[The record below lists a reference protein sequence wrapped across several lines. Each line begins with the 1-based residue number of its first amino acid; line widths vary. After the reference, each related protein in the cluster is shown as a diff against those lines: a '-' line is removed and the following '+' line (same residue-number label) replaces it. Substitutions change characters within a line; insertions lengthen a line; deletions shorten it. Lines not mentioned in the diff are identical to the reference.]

1 MSAIAAEE
9 KSKLLEHIEKLQIE
23 ILELKKIEKEV
34 LEIGQ
39 IAQKRLGLQLHDGIC
54 QKLMGISMFV
64 KGLLQKNEQ
73 HNPLDSVELRQVYNL
88 IQETVSDARDLAHGL
103 YPGDLEGP
111 TLTHAL
117 QKLMTETQSL
127 SGVTCRL
134 RYSEPVMIDDNN
146 TATHIYKITQEGLSN
161 AITHGKAQ
169 AIDVGLLREDG
180 YITLTIADNGIGM
193 STGLINN
200 KGIGLKIMKYRAQF
214 MGASFEIK
222 PNTPS
227 GVVIRC
233 IFNK

>member
-1 MSAIAAEE
+1 MPEMTTAEKIA
-9 KSKLLEHIEKLQIE
+9 LIDQIEKLQSE
-23 ILELKKIEKEV
+23 ILELKKVEKEV

-64 KGLLQKNEQ
+64 KGLLQKQEHQNS
-73 HNPLDSVELRQVYNL
+73 LDITELRQVYNFL
-88 IQETVSDARDLAHGL
+88 HEATSEARDLAHGL
-103 YPGDLEGP
+103 YPGDLEGS

-134 RYSEPVMIDDNN
+134 RYSEPIIINDNN
-146 TATHIYKITQEGLSN
+146 IATHIYKITQEGLSN

-169 AIDVGLLREDG
+169 AIEVGLLREDG
-180 YITLTIADNGIGM
+180 YTTLTIADNGSGM
-193 STGLINN
+193 NANHINN

-214 MGASFEIK
+214 MGASFEIT
-222 PNTPS
+222 PNTPN
-227 GVVIRC
+227 GVVIKC
-233 IFNK
+233 VFNK